1 MCTRGR
7 VLKKTMGDNELGGAS
22 RRVQARAADSSDG
35 RDEHSLRADDRS
47 WCWKERPTRDSD
59 GHRWSYTTILTRAG
73 RSGCG
78 TQPEARRAKREI
90 WWCKVK
96 ISSNF
101 FAHACGIADV
111 AGDVDTDVMAVAN

>member
-7 VLKKTMGDNELGGAS
+7 VLKRQLETTNWEALVGVFKHGLRTAATAVMSTVCEPMIALG
-22 RRVQARAADSSDG
+22 VG
-35 RDEHSLRADDRS
+35 R
-47 WCWKERPTRDSD
+47 RPTRDSD
-59 GHRWSYTTILTRAG
+59 GHRWSYKTILTRAG

-96 ISSNF
+96 ISTNF

-111 AGDVDTDVMAVAN
+111 AGDVDTDVMDVAD